1 MWCNIRRFITVE
13 EKDLRLYA
21 AMVIGVLI
29 SQIPAYLQTAAITH
43 FEYFYVPFAIVE
55 LIILKINNLYYPQK

>member
-1 MWCNIRRFITVE
+1 
-13 EKDLRLYA
+13 
-21 AMVIGVLI
+21 MVIGVLI